1 MITKEELLK
10 CFQSEITVISE
21 AEIAEAQREMKEIR
35 LRTEQEINEGAQE
48 AARLW
53 FEQEAQD
60 LSARHAVAMSHIND
74 ENHRRLM
81 TERSLMAEELFEA
94 VKQQLMQFHKD
105 KQYQELITKKISAYA
120 NRDET
125 LVLQLGHDDEALM
138 KQLLSILGN
147 RATGEIVDD
156 IVLGGF
162 RLVLKDKER
171 AIDETLDS
179 ALIEARKDFLQTS
192 ALTIA

>member
-10 CFQSEITVISE
+10 CFQSEITAISE

-94 VKQQLMQFHKD
+94 LKQQLMQFHKD

-147 RATGEIVDD
+147 HATGEIVDD

>member
-10 CFQSEITVISE
+10 CFQSEITAISE

-147 RATGEIVDD
+147 HATGEIVDD

>member
-10 CFQSEITVISE
+10 CFQSEITAISE

-81 TERSLMAEELFEA
+81 TERSLRAEELFEA

>member
-10 CFQSEITVISE
+10 CFQSEITAISE

-48 AARLW
+48 AAKLW

-81 TERSLMAEELFEA
+81 TERSLMVEELFEA

-105 KQYQELITKKISAYA
+105 KRYQQLITKKISAYT
-120 NRDET
+120 NMDGT
-125 LVLQLGHDDEALM
+125 LVLQLGQDDKALM
-138 KQLLSILGN
+138 KELLSILGN
-147 RATGEIVDD
+147 HATGEIVDD

>member
-1 MITKEELLK
+1 MFSIGNNGN
-10 CFQSEITVISE
+10 
-21 AEIAEAQREMKEIR
+21 
-35 LRTEQEINEGAQE
+35 LRVRNC
-48 AARLW
+48 R
-53 FEQEAQD
+53 
-60 LSARHAVAMSHIND
+60 S
-74 ENHRRLM
+74 
-81 TERSLMAEELFEA
+81 TERSLMVEVLFEA

-105 KQYQELITKKISAYA
+105 KRYQQLITKKISAYA
-120 NRDET
+120 NRNET
-125 LVLQLGHDDEALM
+125 LVLQLGQDDKALM
-138 KQLLSILGN
+138 KELLSILGN
-147 RATGEIVDD
+147 HATGEIVDD

>member
-10 CFQSEITVISE
+10 CFQSEITAISE

-48 AARLW
+48 AAKLW

-81 TERSLMAEELFEA
+81 TERSLMVEELFEA

-105 KQYQELITKKISAYA
+105 KRYQQLITKK
-120 NRDET
+120 N
-125 LVLQLGHDDEALM
+125 Q
-138 KQLLSILGN
+138 
-147 RATGEIVDD
+147 
-156 IVLGGF
+156 
-162 RLVLKDKER
+162 RLYEYGR
-171 AIDETLDS
+171 YTCFT
-179 ALIEARKDFLQTS
+179 ARS
-192 ALTIA
+192 R

>member
-10 CFQSEITVISE
+10 CFQSEITAISE

-156 IVLGGF
+156 IALGGF

>member
-10 CFQSEITVISE
+10 CFQSEITAISE
-21 AEIAEAQREMKEIR
+21 AEITEAQREMKEIR

>member
-10 CFQSEITVISE
+10 CFQSEITAISE

-105 KQYQELITKKISAYA
+105 KQYQELITKKIIAYA

>member
-1 MITKEELLK
+1 
-10 CFQSEITVISE
+10 
-21 AEIAEAQREMKEIR
+21 
-35 LRTEQEINEGAQE
+35 
-48 AARLW
+48 
-53 FEQEAQD
+53 
-60 LSARHAVAMSHIND
+60 
-74 ENHRRLM
+74 
-81 TERSLMAEELFEA
+81 
-94 VKQQLMQFHKD
+94 MQFHKD

-125 LVLQLGHDDEALM
+125 LVLQLGQEDEALM

>member
-10 CFQSEITVISE
+10 CFQSEITAISE

-94 VKQQLMQFHKD
+94 VWKEKNQ
-105 KQYQELITKKISAYA
+105 
-120 NRDET
+120 
-125 LVLQLGHDDEALM
+125 
-138 KQLLSILGN
+138 
-147 RATGEIVDD
+147 
-156 IVLGGF
+156 
-162 RLVLKDKER
+162 RLCE
-171 AIDETLDS
+171 
-179 ALIEARKDFLQTS
+179 
-192 ALTIA
+192 

>member
-10 CFQSEITVISE
+10 CFQSEITAISE

-147 RATGEIVDD
+147 RAIGEIVDD

>member
-10 CFQSEITVISE
+10 CFQSEITAISE

-81 TERSLMAEELFEA
+81 TERSLMVEELFEA

>member
-10 CFQSEITVISE
+10 CFQSEITAISE
-21 AEIAEAQREMKEIR
+21 AEIEEAQREMKEIR

-81 TERSLMAEELFEA
+81 TERSLMVEELFEA

>member
-10 CFQSEITVISE
+10 CFQSEITAISE

>member
-10 CFQSEITVISE
+10 CFQSEITAISE

-81 TERSLMAEELFEA
+81 TERSLMVEELFEA

-147 RATGEIVDD
+147 HATGEIVDD

>member
-10 CFQSEITVISE
+10 CFQSEITAISE
-21 AEIAEAQREMKEIR
+21 AEIAEAQREMKVIR

>member
-10 CFQSEITVISE
+10 CFQSERTAISE

>member
-10 CFQSEITVISE
+10 CFQSEITAISE

-48 AARLW
+48 AAKLW

-81 TERSLMAEELFEA
+81 TERSLMVEELFEA
-94 VKQQLMQFHKD
+94 MKQQLMQFHKD
-105 KQYQELITKKISAYA
+105 KRYQQLITEKISAYT
-120 NRDET
+120 NMDGT
-125 LVLQLGHDDEALM
+125 LVLQLGQDDEVLM
-138 KQLLSILGN
+138 KELLCILGN
-147 RATGEIVDD
+147 HATGEIVDD